1 MEMSYGS
8 EGMEHYLTVPL
19 QTGALRCDSDDYRL
33 HMLTENEIPALIR
46 PTIVAI
52 DGSLTLRYPTGG
64 RHVLSR
70 VLMQIKPDGSIFRLL
85 LSQIGACVKAL
96 EAFMLSPDDLVIAPE
111 YMLYSHEKKELKM
124 VYVPGYRQGIFGQL
138 RDFFEYI
145 MKRFDYRDVE
155 GMRYLYSSYEQLS
168 DDPVSVFPSD
178 ETEEQGAVYETDGY
192 RPASCEAGAD
202 FGSVERESYECAGQV
217 LSPTPVSVP
226 SRGIRSTATAS
237 ASKNRLSIVDA
248 PSPASASAPSRRK
261 KVLHGVTPRDI
272 AFFATVAAMGVCVVL
287 FFIFG
292 CDVRLI
298 VFLIALLAALLVQTV
313 FAVGRDEEDPEEATM
328 AMEAYRMH
336 SFPAWSGANR
346 PAADG
351 PSTEGIAAERLA
363 ANQTGYNPVKDRYE
377 EMLAFSEQVV
387 KEKFPAA
394 EKKVPKQKRTVPEET
409 RAGAE
414 KPVRAYATSS
424 PSFTEGEQTTT
435 LTWNE
440 STEDTEAEEA
450 IPVAGELRLVP
461 LLSGTADALVLSSE
475 NPKIVVGRSK
485 KGTDYRLATSQVSR
499 IHAVLSWESGHGYVT
514 DENSTNGTFVNGSR
528 VAKKSTLE
536 FQPGDTVSFAG
547 EEFFAT
553 SQGL

>member
-1 MEMSYGS
+1 M
-8 EGMEHYLTVPL
+8 L
-19 QTGALRCDSDDYRL
+19 CDNDDYRL

-46 PTIVAI
+46 PSIVAI

-96 EAFMLSPDDLVIAPE
+96 EAFMLTPDDLVIAPE

-178 ETEEQGAVYETDGY
+178 ETEEQGAVYETGGY

-202 FGSVERESYECAGQV
+202 FGSVERESYECAGQAG
-217 LSPTPVSVP
+217 SPTP
-226 SRGIRSTATAS
+226 GIRSTATAS

-248 PSPASASAPSRRK
+248 PLSAPPLSTVPSRRK
-261 KVLHGVTPRDI
+261 KILRGITPRDI
-272 AFFATVAAMGVCVVL
+272 AFFATVAAMGVCVLL
-287 FFIFG
+287 FFLFG

-328 AMEAYRMH
+328 AMEAYRMQ
-336 SFPAWSGANR
+336 
-346 PAADG
+346 
-351 PSTEGIAAERLA
+351 TES
-363 ANQTGYNPVKDRYE
+363 NPVKDRYE

-387 KEKFPAA
+387 TEKFPAA
-394 EKKVPKQKRTVPEET
+394 EKKMPKQKRTVPEET

-414 KPVRAYATSS
+414 KPVRTYATSS

-528 VAKKSTLE
+528 LAKKSTLE

>member
-19 QTGALRCDSDDYRL
+19 QKGAMLCDSDDYRL
-33 HMLTENEIPALIR
+33 HMLTENEIPSLIR
-46 PTIVAI
+46 PSIVAI
-52 DGSLTLRYPTGG
+52 DGCLTLRYPTGG

-96 EAFMLSPDDLVIAPE
+96 EAFMLTPDDLVIAPE

-145 MKRFDYRDVE
+145 MKRFDYRDAE
-155 GMRYLYSSYEQLS
+155 GMRYLYSTYEQLS

-178 ETEEQGAVYETDGY
+178 TPEEQGTVYETDGY
-192 RPASCEAGAD
+192 RPASCDAGAD
-202 FGSVERESYECAGQV
+202 FGSVERESYECAGRAD
-217 LSPTPVSVP
+217 SPTPVSVP

-248 PSPASASAPSRRK
+248 PLSTAPSPASASAPSRRK
-261 KVLHGVTPRDI
+261 KILHGVTPRDI

-328 AMEAYRMH
+328 AMEAYRMQ
-336 SFPAWSGANR
+336 
-346 PAADG
+346 
-351 PSTEGIAAERLA
+351 TES
-363 ANQTGYNPVKDRYE
+363 NPVKDRYE
-377 EMLAFSEQVV
+377 EMLASAEYSVR
-387 KEKFPAA
+387 EKP
-394 EKKVPKQKRTVPEET
+394 PDGGKRTPRMGYADPGKMRDAV
-409 RAGAE
+409 G
-414 KPVRAYATSS
+414 KPASLPTALRPASE
-424 PSFTEGEQTTT
+424 EGEQTTM
-435 LTWNE
+435 LAWNE
-440 STEDTEAEEA
+440 TTEDADEEAA

-475 NPKIVVGRSK
+475 NPRIVVGRSK
-485 KGTDYRLATSQVSR
+485 KGTDYRLDTSQVSR
-499 IHAVLSWESGHGYVT
+499 IHAVLSWECGHGYVT

-528 VAKKSTLE
+528 LAKKSTLE
-536 FQPGDTVSFAG
+536 LQPGDTVSFAG

>member
-19 QTGALRCDSDDYRL
+19 QKGAMLCDSDDYRL

-46 PTIVAI
+46 PSIVAI
-52 DGSLTLRYPTGG
+52 DGCLTLRYPTGG

-96 EAFMLSPDDLVIAPE
+96 EAFMLTPDDLVIAPE

-178 ETEEQGAVYETDGY
+178 ETEENVSEPVSY
-192 RPASCEAGAD
+192 RQASYEAGAD
-202 FGSVERESYECAGQV
+202 FGSGERESHECTGQA
-217 LSPTPVSVP
+217 LSPTPVSIP

-248 PSPASASAPSRRK
+248 PLSASASASSRRK
-261 KVLHGVTPRDI
+261 KILHGVTPRDI

-313 FAVGRDEEDPEEATM
+313 FAVGRDEDDPEEATM
-328 AMEAYRMH
+328 AMEAYRMQ
-336 SFPAWSGANR
+336 
-346 PAADG
+346 
-351 PSTEGIAAERLA
+351 TES
-363 ANQTGYNPVKDRYE
+363 NPVKDRYE
-377 EMLAFSEQVV
+377 EMLASAEYSVRENPSDGGKRAPRMGYADPGKMRDAV
-387 KEKFPAA
+387 AEPASLPTA
-394 EKKVPKQKRTVPEET
+394 PRTVSE
-409 RAGAE
+409 
-414 KPVRAYATSS
+414 
-424 PSFTEGEQTTT
+424 EGEQTTM
-435 LTWNE
+435 LAWNE
-440 STEDTEAEEA
+440 TTEDADEEAA

-475 NPKIVVGRSK
+475 NPRVVVGRSK
-485 KGTDYRLATSQVSR
+485 KGTDYRLDTSQVSR
-499 IHAVLSWESGHGYVT
+499 IHAVLSWECGHGYVT

-528 VAKKSTLE
+528 LAKKSTLE
-536 FQPGDTVSFAG
+536 LQPGDTVSFAG